1 MSTLKQRAPH
11 GLKVLGRR
19 VSLSAGLRTSSR
31 RMVPTFV
38 LAGAQRCGTTS
49 LFRAL
54 LDHPAIVGPVHHKG
68 VNYFDVNYVEGW
80 PWYQAHFPVRSL
92 ASVRTRSADEDAVT
106 FDASGYYIYH
116 PHAANRIAKDLPD
129 AKVLVM
135 LRDPVERAFSAY
147 RHEFARGYE
156 TESFER
162 ALDLEDE
169 RVEPELEKMLVD
181 PTYAS
186 FSHRHHSYR
195 RRGFYA
201 EQLRRFTEALGEDQ
215 VLVVDSDKFFTE
227 PAHEYPR
234 IIDFLGLRP
243 HLPATFDQWNARPGS
258 PMSDAAR
265 RQLSAA
271 FEPHDAELEQMLGH
285 APSWR
290 RYGG

>member
-1 MSTLKQRAPH
+1 MSTLKQRAPQ
-11 GLKVLGRR
+11 GLKELGRR
-19 VSLSAGLRTSSR
+19 VSLSAGLRTSSH
-31 RMVPTFV
+31 RMVPGFV

-54 LDHPAIVGPVHHKG
+54 LEHPAILGPVHHKG

-80 PWYQAHFPVRSL
+80 GWYQAHFPVTSV
-92 ASVRTRSADEDAVT
+92 ASVRTRRAGEDAMT

-116 PHAANRIAKDLPD
+116 PHAAGRIARDLPG

-162 ALDLEDE
+162 ALELEDD

-186 FSHRHHSYR
+186 FSHRHHSYQ

-201 EQLRRFTEALGEDQ
+201 EQLRRFTDELGTDR
-215 VLVVDSDKFFTE
+215 VHVVDSDGFFSE
-227 PAHEYPR
+227 PVEHYRR
-234 IIDFLGLRP
+234 IIEFLGLTP
-243 HLPATFDQWNARPGS
+243 HLPERFDQWNARPGS
-258 PMSDAAR
+258 PMSDEAR
-265 RQLSAA
+265 RRLTAA
-271 FEPHDAELEQMLGH
+271 FEPHDAALEQMLGYS
-285 APSWR
+285 PSWR
-290 RYGG
+290 R